1 MTRYAIAIALG
12 ILGILSGSATAC
24 PFCAAEGQTF
34 ATELGQAQMVLVA
47 RPIKA
52 DLDKDTCEIEVE
64 TFVKDNPIRGK
75 KTRFVLAKYLDPMP
89 LGTKGKFILFCEMYK
104 NKLDA
109 YRGMFIK
116 DGSKL
121 PDYCKEVLKLQGK
134 PVATRLEKLFTYLDD
149 PDLEIS
155 GDVYKEFA
163 YAEYKDYR
171 AMAKHLPAEKILK
184 WIKSPDTPAVR
195 MGLYASMLGHCG
207 KPADAKALRAI
218 LDDTDRRAGSGIDGT
233 LAGYVML
240 DPKEGW
246 DYTLGVLRNPKE
258 DFYFR
263 YAILRGVRFIYD
275 YRPDLISKKQIVEGL
290 CLLLDQKDIAD
301 LAIEDLRRWQHWE
314 VADKILAIEK
324 TTVYDQPIV
333 KRSMLR
339 YALQCKGNAAA
350 TAFVAARRKADKEA
364 VEDAQELLD
373 LETANAKKPAD
384 ASKKK

>member
-1 MTRYAIAIALG
+1 MTRYATAIALG
-12 ILGILSGSATAC
+12 MLGILSGSATAC

-34 ATELGQAQMVLVA
+34 TTELKQAQMVVVA
-47 RPIKA
+47 RPISA
-52 DLDKDTCEIEVE
+52 DMDKDTSEIEIE
-64 TFVKDNPIRGK
+64 TAIKDDPARGK
-75 KTRFVLAKYLDPMP
+75 KTRFTLTKYIDPMP

-104 NKLDA
+104 GKLDA

-121 PDYCKEVLKLQGK
+121 PAYCQEVLKLEGK
-134 PVATRLEKLFTYLDD
+134 PVATRLQTFFTYLDN

-155 GDVYKEFA
+155 GDAYKEFA
-163 YAEYKDYR
+163 YADYKEYR
-171 AMAKHLPAEKILK
+171 AMAKNLPADKILK

-233 LAGYVML
+233 LAGYIML
-240 DPKEGW
+240 APKEGW
-246 DYTLGVLRNPKE
+246 DYTLSVLKNPKE

-263 YAILRGVRFIYD
+263 YAILRGVRFLYD

-290 CLLLDQKDIAD
+290 CMLLDQKDIAD

-314 VADKILAIEK
+314 AADKILAIAK
-324 TTVYDQPIV
+324 TDVYEQPIV

-339 YALQCKGNAAA
+339 FALQCKGNAAA
-350 TAFVAARRKADKEA
+350 TAYVAARRKADKEA
-364 VEDAQELLD
+364 VDDAQELLD
-373 LETANAKKPAD
+373 LETANAKKPVD
-384 ASKKK
+384 PSKKK